1 MLKNNSRITL
11 VVALVRSL
19 DSTVLCALLAVC
31 WRILA
36 LVRKFSRRDREL
48 NPQSFQSF
56 ELRLERLARELA
68 RILLQYALNHV
79 GATSEPCPIHWDRRT
94 YIPFT
99 RQTRTIETRFGTV
112 SYCRWLYQ
120 NEWFFVRDVA
130 AMDLRLGL
138 VGNRVSP
145 ALAHK
150 LGRLA
155 ADLPQ
160 QPAIQQL
167 AEQFGVHFS
176 VDTYRSVVGALS
188 YEVRY
193 LHDKVAI
200 EMLVQWIEDARKT
213 EGKHE
218 VLLLV
223 GCDGVH
229 VPMRG
234 CWKEAG
240 CATLAVYDRKRQRL
254 GTIYLGE
261 MPQSKQ
267 AELTKRLTNIIT
279 GTLESSGTMPLG
291 LRYVTDA
298 GSLPRGY
305 YRKVLAKMKHPVTGK
320 ALEWSWGVDFYHACE
335 YVSQLADS
343 LFGMGTAESQN
354 WFKENRHTLRHIK
367 NGVRKVVTRAAQHA
381 RRHGVKGSEKDYNEA
396 KGYLSRYGANM
407 DYAHRS
413 IEGEPIGSGVTEAGC
428 KVIFNQRMKQS
439 GMRWSKKGGQWIVD
453 LRTACRS
460 GLWDQIWNRYLTTT
474 DQPKQISQPKD
485 QCKLAAA

>member
-1 MLKNNSRITL
+1 MNKNNSQVNFI
-11 VVALVRSL
+11 VALVRSL
-19 DSTVLCALLAVC
+19 DSTFLSSLLAIC
-31 WRILA
+31 WRIQA
-36 LVRKFSRRDREL
+36 SIRGFSSREL
-48 NPQSFQSF
+48 NPQSFQLL

-68 RILLQYALNHV
+68 RVLLQYALNDV
-79 GATSEPCPIHWDRRT
+79 GATSKPCPIHWDRRT
-94 YIPFT
+94 YLPVT
-99 RQTRTIETRFGTV
+99 RQARTIETRFGTV
-112 SYCRWLYQ
+112 SYCRWIYQ

-138 VGNRVSP
+138 VGDRVSP

-167 AEQFGVHFS
+167 AEQFNVCFS
-176 VDTYRSVVGALS
+176 VDTYRSVVESLS

-193 LHDKVAI
+193 LHDNVAI
-200 EMLVQWIEDARKT
+200 DMLARWIEDARKS

-223 GCDGVH
+223 GRDGVH

-240 CATLAVYDRKRQRL
+240 CATLAVYDRKRKRL

-267 AELTKRLTNIIT
+267 TELTKRLTKVIS
-279 GTLESSGTMPLG
+279 GTLHASGTLPLK

-305 YRKVLAKMKHPVTGK
+305 FRKVLAKMKHPVTGK
-320 ALEWSWGVDFYHACE
+320 ALEWSWGLDFFHACE
-335 YVSQLADS
+335 YVSKLADS
-343 LFGMGTAESQN
+343 LFGIGTMESQD
-354 WFKENRHTLRHIK
+354 WFKENRHTLRHVK
-367 NGVRKVVTRAAQHA
+367 NGVRKVMAHAAQHM
-381 RRHGVKGSEKDYNEA
+381 RRHGLKGSMKDYNEA
-396 KGYLSRYGANM
+396 KSYLSRYGANM
-407 DYAHRS
+407 DYAQRS
-413 IEGEPIGSGVTEAGC
+413 TVGDPIGSGVTEAGC
-428 KVIFNQRMKQS
+428 KVIFNQRIKQS
-439 GMRWSKKGGQWIVD
+439 GMRWSKRGGQWIVD

-460 GLWDQIWNRYLTTT
+460 GMWDQIWNRYLSTI
-474 DQPKQISQPKD
+474 DQPTEISQPKN
-485 QCKLAAA
+485 QNEPAAA